1 MPKLRFAS
9 KSNCLLASTALL
21 LGTTIWSESTLAQAQ
36 IQAQS
41 NQLGGGGGF
50 SGSGGLGG
58 RRGLGGGGGGGG
70 GTGGGTGGQQ
80 ATDPGVRGG
89 PAGAG
94 GPLPGLSPAEL
105 AFFNAAETNRF
116 EDVDAVA
123 NGLGPGFNLNSCSGC
138 HAQPATGGSSP
149 ATNPEVAVA
158 TLNGATNVIP
168 AFVTVNGPIR
178 EARFVLNPDGTPD
191 GGVHDLFTITGRSD
205 AQGCSLAQPNFAAAI
220 AANNIIFR
228 IPTPTFGL
236 GLVENVSDSG
246 LQTAFQSTAQQKA
259 SLGVSGNFNTSGNTG
274 NITRFGWKAQ
284 NPSLLVFSAE
294 AYNVEMGVTNDG
306 FPNKRN
312 NPPQG
317 CLFNPLP
324 EDTTN
329 LTNTTN
335 SGSPASDFSSDVINF
350 AAFMRMLAPPTPA
363 SAASAVAQ
371 TSSTTTAT
379 TTTSSTP
386 VQVADADSSSVLAAA
401 TGTSSASTAA
411 TTSAS
416 AASITRGQQVFANI
430 GCQACHIINQT
441 TGNSEIGPAAT
452 NVTFQPLSDFALHNM
467 GSGLADRISQGAATG
482 DQFRS
487 APLWGV
493 GQRIYFLH
501 DGRTTDLKVAIE
513 QHASSGSEANT
524 VINNFNMLSVSDQ
537 QSLLNYLRSL

>member
-1 MPKLRFAS
+1 MDMPKLEFAS
-9 KSNCLLASTALL
+9 RSKYLLASTALL
-21 LGTTIWSESTLAQAQ
+21 LGTTIWSGSALAQAQ
-36 IQAQS
+36 TQAQS
-41 NQLGGGGGF
+41 GQF
-50 SGSGGLGG
+50 
-58 RRGLGGGGGGGG
+58 GGGGGGDGNGNGG
-70 GTGGGTGGQQ
+70 GGRGGGQQ

-94 GPLPGLSPAEL
+94 GALPGLSSAEM
-105 AFFNAAETNRF
+105 AFFTAAQIRF

-138 HAQPATGGSSP
+138 HAQPAVGGTSP

-158 TLNGATNVIP
+158 TLNGAKNVIP

-178 EARFVLNPDGTPD
+178 EARFVLNPNGTPD

-205 AQGCSLAQPNFAAAI
+205 AQGCNLAQPNFAAAI
-220 AANNIIFR
+220 AANNVIFR

-259 SLGVSGNFNTSGNTG
+259 SLGISGNFNTSGNTG

-294 AYNVEMGVTNDG
+294 AYNVEIGVTNDG

-317 CLFNPLP
+317 CLLNPLP

-329 LTNTTN
+329 LTDGTN
-335 SGSPASDFSSDVINF
+335 GVSPASGISSDIVNF

-363 SAASAVAQ
+363 SGTPPVAQ
-371 TSSTTTAT
+371 TSSTTTAST
-379 TTTSSTP
+379 ATSSTAIPVEVATADPTSVLSAAAGTSSGSTTTS
-386 VQVADADSSSVLAAA
+386 
-401 TGTSSASTAA
+401 
-411 TTSAS
+411 TTSTTS
-416 AASITRGQQVFANI
+416 TGSTASITRGQQVFANI
-430 GCQACHIINQT
+430 GCQACHAMNQT

-452 NVTFQPLSDFALHNM
+452 NVTFHPLSDFALHNM
-467 GSGLADRISQGAATG
+467 GSRLADRIAQGAATG
-482 DQFRS
+482 NQFRT

-493 GQRIYFLH
+493 GQRIFFLH

-513 QHASSGSEANT
+513 QHSSSGSEANE
-524 VINNFNMLSVSDQ
+524 VIENFNMLSVSDQ
-537 QSLLNYLRSL
+537 QALLNYLRSL